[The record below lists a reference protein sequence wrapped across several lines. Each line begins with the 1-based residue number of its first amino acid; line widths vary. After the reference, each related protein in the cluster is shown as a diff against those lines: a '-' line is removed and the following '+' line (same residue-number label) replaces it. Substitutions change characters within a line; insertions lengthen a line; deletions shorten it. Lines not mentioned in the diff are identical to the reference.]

1 MAAHP
6 DINHSPFS
14 TSASPQSSSR
24 MATSPPQLPLFADV
38 DSSGNS
44 SFRSK
49 NSTTSSSSKLQ
60 RSTRSIRSVS
70 KHSDKNIALSKKAQ
84 MENDAMVYLE
94 GPQIY
99 SCGQCRTPLTS
110 HDDIISKSFHGR
122 KGKWYYS
129 VISWCLMLDWMIDLM
144 DDDLDITHSWWAWN
158 IVAFRC
164 LD

>member
-6 DINHSPFS
+6 DHNHSTFPTSSSPRS
-14 TSASPQSSSR
+14 TSR
-24 MATSPPQLPLFADV
+24 MATSPPHLPLFADV

-49 NSTTSSSSKLQ
+49 NSSTSSSLKLQ

-70 KHSDKNIALSKKAQ
+70 KRSDENIALSKKAQ
-84 MENDAMVYLE
+84 MENDSMVYLE

-122 KGKWYYS
+122 KGKWYFN
-129 VISWCLMLDWMIDLM
+129 VDVLRMLVRFL
-144 DDDLDITHSWWAWN
+144 
-158 IVAFRC
+158 
-164 LD
+164 